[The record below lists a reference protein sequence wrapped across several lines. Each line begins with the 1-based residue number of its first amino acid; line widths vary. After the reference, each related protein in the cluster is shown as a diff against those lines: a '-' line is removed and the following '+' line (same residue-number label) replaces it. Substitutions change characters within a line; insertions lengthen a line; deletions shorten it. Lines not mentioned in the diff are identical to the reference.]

1 MQLKESRYSRILA
14 FLLALKVPIIQPG
27 GNFCL
32 KVGMKRAINPW
43 YKTEGKIA
51 LAKLTWRTH
60 TIVQKKFEQKDI
72 ISCTVQSYTSQV
84 L

>member
-1 MQLKESRYSRILA
+1 M
-14 FLLALKVPIIQPG
+14 PIIQPG

-60 TIVQKKFEQKDI
+60 TSTKKIVQKDI

-84 L
+84 KEDALKSHLGR

>member
-1 MQLKESRYSRILA
+1 M
-14 FLLALKVPIIQPG
+14 PIIQPG

-60 TIVQKKFEQKDI
+60 TSTKKERYYFLFCPKLYIPSERRWSSEKPFGQI
-72 ISCTVQSYTSQV
+72 RMGWV
-84 L
+84 LAD

>member
-1 MQLKESRYSRILA
+1 
-14 FLLALKVPIIQPG
+14 
-27 GNFCL
+27 
-32 KVGMKRAINPW
+32 MKRAINPW

-51 LAKLTWRTH
+51 PAKLTWWTH

-72 ISCTVQSYTSQV
+72 ISCTAQSYTSQV